1 MLAPVARL
9 EHPEVH
15 EVVASAHCIERFR
28 QRMPIRT
35 PGAQEVMDGIVAA
48 LEQADVSRWPPAWA
62 ISDTAVEWW
71 AVSGDLAFPLARA
84 NRPGRWLAVTCL
96 RAGKP

>member
-9 EHPEVH
+9 EHAEVH
-15 EVVASAHCIERFR
+15 EVVVSAHCIERFR

-35 PGAQEVMDGIVAA
+35 PGAQQVLDGVVDA
-48 LEQADVSRWPPAWA
+48 LEQADVTRWPPAWA
-62 ISDTAVEWW
+62 VSDTAAEWW

-84 NRPGRWLAVTCL
+84 NRPGRWLAITCL
-96 RAGKP
+96 RR